1 MHLKKPDLTE
11 TYLAFILSEGKDDC
25 PFVGK
30 SCSKLGI
37 TLEISII
44 RQVGRQVGLFHQQQI
59 YNIYN
64 KNKVCKYCDGW
75 DNTKKAKK
83 LYFHCD
89 PF

>member
-37 TLEISII
+37 TLEISSII
-44 RQVGRQVGLFHQQQI
+44 R
-59 YNIYN
+59 
-64 KNKVCKYCDGW
+64 
-75 DNTKKAKK
+75 
-83 LYFHCD
+83 
-89 PF
+89 